1 MKRFYLTALWL
12 LSLAFLLCRAD
23 IALADERILDYA
35 VSARLEEDASLIV
48 TERLTVHIESEAIR
62 HGIYRIYPVK
72 ERVGEDGLRHY
83 GFEALSAKLDGK
95 PVPYSESDQGFTVGV
110 AIGDPKVMAPLGKH
124 TYELIYR
131 TTGHVRFLEDHD
143 EIYYNVTGNFW
154 EFPIDHASFTLE
166 LPHEEAPALTRAYT
180 GVRGAGG
187 ADYRITGPDSF
198 ETTRPLGRGEGLTVV
213 VGWKK
218 ELIRQPP
225 ETLANIMGANRLPIL
240 FGIPLVQL
248 LAFLLLRSVWTHRK
262 KNTVIPLFSAPEGMS
277 PGAVACLRQ
286 RDFPVLMLQADI
298 LWAAVNGY
306 LRMSLRN
313 RKTILLTRADPTLK
327 KRSRPLA
334 QWALRRLSDLIRS
347 LFASDSTAV
356 IDMRKDKE
364 KKHDREGEGDS
375 VILSSYLL
383 LRDSYAKRLKGLW
396 QRSRMPGI
404 LSAILGLGLL
414 YLVMD
419 RGIYHPGLTM
429 DYYYSADMMVAVP
442 GFIIA
447 LAMLFGYGFKK
458 SRAVFSGLRRV
469 AGMTVSV
476 LMIGVL
482 ALTLLVLVDGDLAFC
497 ASFCASVMIAGW
509 GVSHTCA
516 RLSDK
521 GGRLDA
527 MIRGLEMYIRTAEK
541 ERLARIN
548 APEDTLE
555 KYEEILP
562 YAAALGCADAWQ
574 KRFEPLLRH
583 LDYVPDWME
592 EEELEAGFDLSTYT
606 TIIRTIS
613 MPSELT
619 RTISTAAA
627 QYACATSGF
636 SDAGSCS
643 GSDSGY
649 SGGSSGGGSGGGG
662 GGGW

>member
-12 LSLAFLLCRAD
+12 LPLVFLLCRAD
-23 IALADERILDYA
+23 IALADERILEYA
-35 VSARLEEDASLIV
+35 VCARLEEDASLIV

-62 HGIYRIYPVK
+62 HGIYRIYPVR

-83 GFEALSAKLDGK
+83 GFEVLSAKLDGK

-110 AIGDPKVMAPLGKH
+110 AIGDPNVMAPLGKH
-124 TYELIYR
+124 TYELVYR

-154 EFPIDHASFTLE
+154 EFPIDHASFVLE
-166 LPHEEAPALTRAYT
+166 LPHEEAPTMTRAYT
-180 GVRGAGG
+180 GNRGADGT
-187 ADYRITGPDSF
+187 DYRMTGLSSF
-198 ETTRPLGRGEGLTVV
+198 ETTRSLDIGEGLTIV
-213 VGWKK
+213 VGWEKG
-218 ELIRQPP
+218 LIPQPP

-248 LAFLLLRSVWTHRK
+248 LVFLLLRYVWTHNK

-277 PGAVACLRQ
+277 PGAVACLRK
-286 RDFPVLMLQADI
+286 RDFPALMLQTDI

-313 RKTILLTRADPTLK
+313 KKTIILTKTDPALK

-334 QWALRRLSDLIRS
+334 EWVLRRLGDFTLI
-347 LFASDSTAV
+347 LFKHGEITT
-356 IDMRKDKE
+356 IDMLKDKK
-364 KKHDREGEGDS
+364 KKHDREGGEAPVLIS
-375 VILSSYLL
+375 TYLL
-383 LRDSYAKRLKGLW
+383 LKDSYAKRLKGLW
-396 QRSRMPGI
+396 QRSRLPGI
-404 LSAILGLGLL
+404 LSSILGLGLF

-419 RGIYHPGLTM
+419 RGIYHPGLIM
-429 DYYYSADMMVAVP
+429 DDYYSADMMVIIP

-458 SRAVFSGLRRV
+458 SRAVFSGIRRV
-469 AGMTVSV
+469 AGMTLSV
-476 LMIGVL
+476 LMIFVL
-482 ALTLLVLVDGDLAFC
+482 AFTLLILVDGDLVFC
-497 ASFCASVMIAGW
+497 AGFCASVLIAGW

-521 GGRLDA
+521 GNRLDT

-541 ERLARIN
+541 ERLAKIN

-583 LDYVPDWME
+583 LDYAPDWME
-592 EEELEAGFDLSTYT
+592 DEELETGFNISSYT

-613 MPSELT
+613 TPSELT
-619 RTISTAAA
+619 RTINSAAA
-627 QYACATSGF
+627 QYAHATSGF
-636 SDAGSCS
+636 SGISSSS